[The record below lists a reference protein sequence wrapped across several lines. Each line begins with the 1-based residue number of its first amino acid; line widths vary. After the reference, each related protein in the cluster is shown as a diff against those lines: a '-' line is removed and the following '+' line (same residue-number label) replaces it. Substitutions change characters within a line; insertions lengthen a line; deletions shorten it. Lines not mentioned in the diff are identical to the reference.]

1 MAVPA
6 TGAAI
11 FRWNR
16 PRPFAALT
24 RLCTQ
29 LYTLQSVCHFSRTLS
44 ILVSAMK
51 TGRRHELETNELAQH
66 ISRGIDA
73 IKPYSKAVTGVILAV
88 LVVVAAYLMLGRQ
101 STASQEAGWND
112 YWLAS
117 LGGRVSPEDLE
128 SVADAHRGTSVEDWA
143 RLSAA
148 DVELEIG
155 TRLLFRDK
163 QAGRRRLL
171 NAEDMYAALRE
182 KSGLD
187 AVRQR
192 ATYGM
197 ARVYEALG
205 RLDDAQQTYA
215 EVEGAFRSLASARAE
230 FLRERQVRSFY
241 DWFAEAEPPAPDL
254 SSQPGTPGVRPDV
267 SIEGL
272 DDLDL
277 SAPSKTS
284 PQPDAVLDDVPS
296 DEPAEPN
303 APIEPIE
310 P

>member
-1 MAVPA
+1 
-6 TGAAI
+6 
-11 FRWNR
+11 
-16 PRPFAALT
+16 
-24 RLCTQ
+24 
-29 LYTLQSVCHFSRTLS
+29 
-44 ILVSAMK
+44 MK
-51 TGRRHELETNELAQH
+51 TERRHELETNELAQQLA
-66 ISRGIDA
+66 RGIDVV
-73 IKPYSKAVTGVILAV
+73 KPYSKAVTGVTLAV
-88 LVVVAAYLMLGRQ
+88 LVVVVAYLMLGRQ

-117 LGGRVSPEDLE
+117 LSGRVSPEDLE

-163 QAGRRRLL
+163 AEGRRRLL
-171 NAEDMYAALRE
+171 NAEDMYAALRNN
-182 KSGLD
+182 SGLD

-205 RLDDAQQTYA
+205 RLDDAEQAYA
-215 EVEGAFRSLASARAE
+215 EVEGAFQGLAAARAE

-241 DWFAEAEPPAPDL
+241 DWFAEAEPPVPDL
-254 SSQPGTPGVRPDV
+254 SSQPGIPGTRPDV
-267 SIEGL
+267 SIDGL
-272 DDLDL
+272 EDLDL

-284 PQPDAVLDDVPS
+284 PQPDAVLDDAPS
-296 DEPAEPN
+296 DQPVEP
-303 APIEPIE
+303 
-310 P
+310 